1 MSSHLLLEPKVIP
14 ILLQLLLLLLL
25 LLLLHMNI
33 EREPSFTL
41 S

>member
-14 ILLQLLLLLLL
+14 ILQQLLLLLLL